1 MLDNINDYLQAV
13 YSGNKY
19 IYAVMVLLI
28 SAAFTFT
35 SESIA
40 RIPSVWSRLTSTNRG
55 KGSPRW

>member
-1 MLDNINDYLQAV
+1 MLESFNDYLQAV

-19 IYAVMVLLI
+19 LYAVMVLFI
-28 SAAFTFT
+28 SAAFAFT

-40 RIPSVWSRLTSTNRG
+40 RIPAVWGRLTSTNRR

>member
-1 MLDNINDYLQAV
+1 MLDSLNDYLQAV

-19 IYAVMVLLI
+19 LYAVMVLLI
-28 SAAFTFT
+28 SAAFAFT

-40 RIPSVWSRLTSTNRG
+40 RIPAVWSSSTNRR